1 MHGEV
6 LVSASNE
13 EEALAEALN
22 RLGVEREAVEY
33 EVNAEDEDALLPG
46 AKPEVELRAWIRPE
60 YVADLA
66 EGRLRKIL
74 ELMEIEFTLSISIER
89 RIVRLDVSAGDS
101 SSLLIGRDGQNLDAL
116 QYLLNR
122 MVLKSGRE
130 APMVLVDIEGYRMR
144 QYGEMESLVQ
154 RAVERARETGNE
166 IELDPMPAFDRKY
179 LHHYL
184 TRFDGIKTFSRGEE
198 PERYMVII
206 AD

>member
-22 RLGVEREAVEY
+22 RLGVDREAVEY
-33 EVNAEDEDALLPG
+33 EVNAEDEESLLPG

-60 YVADLA
+60 YVADMA
-66 EGRLRKIL
+66 EERLRKIL
-74 ELMEIEFTLSISIER
+74 ELMEFEFTLSISVER

-144 QYGEMESLVQ
+144 QYGEMESLVR